1 MNNKKNIVYLPN
13 DQYISDFINTVVIYM
28 YNNQNRNY
36 IIIGSD
42 YLYLED
48 ELLEIINNLENRV
61 ELFIEKSSSLA
72 KLLIDIDLKWTIIN
86 GYKIIFKKEYN
97 KYYHISIYRPK
108 ITILYLT
115 DKIDDV
121 LENCKKSIY
130 KYSKKYNYNFIH
142 QNSKYFKTFIN
153 RIEYSCNKMEDND
166 YICILYDYSY
176 IVNYELSLSDIIRIS
191 NLENYTLSFDYIN
204 DKLLKNNIIIR
215 NTRRLIDIIKELR
228 YFSNDDN
235 KLIKYIRNCK
245 KDEININTVYT
256 FINKNGGY
264 NKRVGYLDLVH
275 NMNKYKNND
284 KKYEMINILQKHMG
298 NSNRMNLCNN
308 GLFFNIVGRTYTIG
322 CNNDGCKGTILFLKD
337 KIILDGKEGIY
348 KKINNYSYEIRIE
361 GYKYI
366 IVFFNNYEQYI
377 GTVLENNGD
386 YINGNLVR

>member
-1 MNNKKNIVYLPN
+1 
-13 DQYISDFINTVVIYM
+13 
-28 YNNQNRNY
+28 
-36 IIIGSD
+36 
-42 YLYLED
+42 
-48 ELLEIINNLENRV
+48 
-61 ELFIEKSSSLA
+61 
-72 KLLIDIDLKWTIIN
+72 
-86 GYKIIFKKEYN
+86 
-97 KYYHISIYRPK
+97 
-108 ITILYLT
+108 
-115 DKIDDV
+115 
-121 LENCKKSIY
+121 
-130 KYSKKYNYNFIH
+130 
-142 QNSKYFKTFIN
+142 
-153 RIEYSCNKMEDND
+153 MEDND

-284 KKYEMINILQKHMG
+284 NKYEMINILQKHMG